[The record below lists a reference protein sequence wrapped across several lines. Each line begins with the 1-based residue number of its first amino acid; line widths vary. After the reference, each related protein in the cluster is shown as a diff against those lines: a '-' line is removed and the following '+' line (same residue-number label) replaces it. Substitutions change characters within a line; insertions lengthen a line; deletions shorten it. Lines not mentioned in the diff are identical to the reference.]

1 MKAETIS
8 VIRTILIQKRENAYR
23 DYTALRQKLEQKYET
38 GWFNDKLTDY
48 ERKALV
54 DFKEEF
60 YKIKEISEDFE
71 NHQW

>member
-23 DYTALRQKLEQKYET
+23 DYKALRQKLEQKYET